1 MFHLLCNLHFR
12 LSLASFCFVF
22 ALYLVEY
29 VSSLYSYLISALNEK
44 EAEAIRGGLV
54 IGGILGLAFII
65 IIIIIL
71 PCLFR
76 LKCFKK
82 KDRRVNH
89 SQH

>member
-1 MFHLLCNLHFR
+1 MFHLLSNLHFR
-12 LSLASFCFVF
+12 LTLASFILFRVCS
-22 ALYLVEY
+22 LVEY

-44 EAEAIRGGLV
+44 EAEAISVGLV

-65 IIIIIL
+65 IIII
-71 PCLFR
+71 LFWF
-76 LKCFKK
+76 KCFKK